1 MWHDGAALV
10 VSLILSQLC
19 MAPSGEV
26 DKGRLLRHLSLTI
39 LKSLHFFTLMP
50 LAFVIQHNVL
60 LDLSGILEDCV
71 FFFLNCGKNS
81 PPQF

>member
-1 MWHDGAALV
+1 
-10 VSLILSQLC
+10 
-19 MAPSGEV
+19 MAPSSEV

-60 LDLSGILEDCV
+60 LDLSGILEDCI
-71 FFFLNCGKNS
+71 FFFFELWENS
-81 PPQF
+81 PPQFYFHVIEKDLKVT